1 MNQIHLLNIN
11 ENSNHKE
18 ETSPT
23 VVHNAGGNLEK
34 SLLSHEKDLRSKI
47 SNLMQ
52 NMNEAGAKIV
62 TEFDAVTNNSENEA
76 VPQSKQE
83 RDQIVSF

>member
-1 MNQIHLLNIN
+1 M
-11 ENSNHKE
+11 
-18 ETSPT
+18 
-23 VVHNAGGNLEK
+23 VHDAGGNLEK

-47 SNLMQ
+47 SSLMQ
-52 NMNEAGAKIV
+52 NMNEAGAKM

-76 VPQSKQE
+76 VPQSKRD

>member
-11 ENSNHKE
+11 ENSNRKE

-52 NMNEAGAKIV
+52 NMNEAGAKM

-76 VPQSKQE
+76 APLSKQE

>member
-52 NMNEAGAKIV
+52 NMNEAGAKM

-76 VPQSKQE
+76 APLSKQE